1 MQMRKR
7 EMSPCRVPCHLRQ
20 ISLADVVVG
29 AGGVAVGAG
38 AAVAVD
44 EVVAE
49 EPELSWGG
57 MCQTWGWPSGQ
68 RNYGDKFDQGPAES
82 TGRRRRHGTLR
93 SARLEH
99 GDPGG

>member
-7 EMSPCRVPCHLRQ
+7 EMSPCRVPCHPGR
-20 ISLADVVVG
+20 IDPADVVVV
-29 AGGVAVGAG
+29 GVRGDEVEAG
-38 AAVAVD
+38 AAVVG

-49 EPELSWGG
+49 EHGPSLGG
-57 MCQTWGWPSGQ
+57 MSQTWGEGQ
-68 RNYGDKFDQGPAES
+68 KNCGDKFDPASAES